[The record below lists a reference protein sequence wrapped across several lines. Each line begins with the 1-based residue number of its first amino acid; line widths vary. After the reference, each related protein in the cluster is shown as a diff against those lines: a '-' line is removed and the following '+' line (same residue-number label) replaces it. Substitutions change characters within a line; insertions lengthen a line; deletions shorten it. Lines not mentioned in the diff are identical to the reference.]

1 MCQEDLPCCPNSSAD
16 PEKFDKES
24 VVAKTVGGK
33 TPEEA
38 KVGLANIEAEN
49 DEVTVGMGGHDNLGQ
64 EEGEKSVKAS
74 NSPTPHIITTAHT
87 TSLAPVT

>member
-16 PEKFDKES
+16 PEKFDKER

-38 KVGLANIEAEN
+38 KVGLTNIEAEN
-49 DEVTVGMGGHDNLGQ
+49 DEVTVGMGGHDQLGQ
-64 EEGEKSVKAS
+64 EEGEESGEGQQ
-74 NSPTPHIITTAHT
+74 
-87 TSLAPVT
+87 

>member
-1 MCQEDLPCCPNSSAD
+1 MCQEDLPCCPNSGAD
-16 PEKFDKES
+16 PEKFDKER

-64 EEGEKSVKAS
+64 EEGEEGGERQQ
-74 NSPTPHIITTAHT
+74 
-87 TSLAPVT
+87 

>member
-1 MCQEDLPCCPNSSAD
+1 MCQEDLPCCPNSGAD
-16 PEKFDKES
+16 PEKFDKER

-64 EEGEKSVKAS
+64 EEGEESEEGQQ
-74 NSPTPHIITTAHT
+74 
-87 TSLAPVT
+87 